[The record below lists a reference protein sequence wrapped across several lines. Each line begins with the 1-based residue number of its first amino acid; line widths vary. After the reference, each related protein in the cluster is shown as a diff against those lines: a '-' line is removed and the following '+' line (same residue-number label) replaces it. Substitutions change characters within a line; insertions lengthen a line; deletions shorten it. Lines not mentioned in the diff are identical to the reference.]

1 MVLAALSVSRLALV
15 THLVALCPSRLALA
29 HLARLAQ
36 CLCPALVVQAHLV
49 MCLCR
54 LVRRAMDR
62 LVMCL
67 YRLALVCLV
76 LVAVS
81 VCLVDP

>member
-15 THLVALCPSRLALA
+15 THLVALCPSRLALV

-36 CLCPALVVQAHLV
+36 
-49 MCLCR
+49 CLCR

-67 YRLALVCLV
+67 CRLALVCLALAATSGC
-76 LVAVS
+76 LVA
-81 VCLVDP
+81 P

>member
-29 HLARLAQ
+29 HLARLAR
-36 CLCPALVVQAHLV
+36 CLCPALVVQAH
-49 MCLCR
+49 
-54 LVRRAMDR
+54 

-81 VCLVDP
+81 VCLVAP

>member
-15 THLVALCPSRLALA
+15 TRLVALCPSRLALA
-29 HLARLAQ
+29 HLACLAR
-36 CLCPALVVQAHLV
+36 CLCPALAVQAHLV

-54 LVRRAMDR
+54 LVRRALDR

-76 LVAVS
+76 LAAVS
-81 VCLVDP
+81 MCLVAP

>member
-29 HLARLAQ
+29 HLARLAR

-67 YRLALVCLV
+67 CRLALVCLALAAV
-76 LVAVS
+76 SMCLVA
-81 VCLVDP
+81 P

>member
-15 THLVALCPSRLALA
+15 MRLVVLCPSHLVLV
-29 HLARLAQ
+29 HLARLAR

-54 LVRRAMDR
+54 LVRRAMDL

-67 YRLALVCLV
+67 CRLALVCLV

-81 VCLVDP
+81 MCLVAP

>member
-15 THLVALCPSRLALA
+15 TRLVALCPSRLVLV
-29 HLARLAQ
+29 HLARLAR

-54 LVRRAMDR
+54 LVRRALDR

-67 YRLALVCLV
+67 CRLALVCLV
-76 LVAVS
+76 LAAVS
-81 VCLVDP
+81 VCLVAP